1 MFRFE
6 NQEIF
11 YLALIFPFVYALI
24 WAINSKRR
32 KKLLKNFGNNVLV
45 QRLME
50 NVIPGFRRAKG
61 ICIGIGIF
69 FLLLAMA
76 KPQKGTGVEEIKKE
90 GHDIFVALDVS
101 ESMNAQDVTPS
112 RLEKAKYEIRNFIE
126 NLKGD
131 RIGIIAFAGVSF
143 VQSPLTLDYGAAKL
157 FLDVLEVGSISETGT
172 DLAGAIE
179 ASLEAFT
186 RDSSP
191 SHKAMILVTDGE
203 SHDVE
208 TLEWAEK
215 ARDEGL
221 KIFTV
226 GMGSGK
232 GVPIPEYDIRGRSK
246 GYKKDRNGNVVIT
259 KLDESTLREIADLTN
274 GNYFRGENNLS
285 FEEIYKEITKLEATE
300 LGSRKYTNFDE
311 KYQIPLS
318 IGLFFLLIEA
328 LIPLTIRR
336 KKTRKLGQLYQ

>member
-11 YLALIFPFVYALI
+11 YLSLIFPFVYTLI
-24 WAINSKRR
+24 WIINSKKR
-32 KKLLKNFGNNVLV
+32 KKLLKSFGSTVLV
-45 QRLME
+45 QRLLE
-50 NVIPGFRRAKG
+50 NVMPGFRRAKG
-61 ICIGIGIF
+61 IFVGIGIF

-90 GHDIFVALDVS
+90 GHDIFVAIDVS
-101 ESMNAQDVTPS
+101 ESMNAQDITPS
-112 RLEKAKYEIRNFIE
+112 RLEKAKYEVRNFIE

-143 VQSPLTLDYGAAKL
+143 IQSPLTLDYGAAKL

-179 ASLEAFT
+179 ATLDAFK

-191 SHKAMILVTDGE
+191 AQKALILVTDGE
-203 SHDVE
+203 THEAE
-208 TLEWAEK
+208 TLEMAAK
-215 ARDEGL
+215 AQDEDL

-232 GVPIPEYDIRGRSK
+232 GVPIPEYDIRGRSI

-259 KLDESTLREIADLTN
+259 KLDESTLIEISEIT
-274 GNYFRGENNLS
+274 GGKYFRGENNLS
-285 FEEIYKEITKLEATE
+285 FEEIYKEISKLESTE

-311 KYQIPLS
+311 KYQIPLL
-318 IGLFFLLIEA
+318 IGLFFLLIEV

-336 KKTRKLGQLYQ
+336 KKLRKLGQFYQ